1 MHTVWVSDLEA
12 GTWFFTDTIGLT
24 ELRSHTRSGI
34 TNVYIGSRHEAVQLR
49 YESGRS
55 VSPPE
60 RNRMDHVA
68 IAVDESQTCRI
79 CEKVTQSSQYELIQP
94 PELIEML
101 NVEVAFIN
109 SPKGILSNS

>member
-1 MHTVWVSDLEA
+1 
-12 GTWFFTDTIGLT
+12 
-24 ELRSHTRSGI
+24 
-34 TNVYIGSRHEAVQLR
+34 
-49 YESGRS
+49 
-55 VSPPE
+55 
-60 RNRMDHVA
+60 MDHVA

-109 SPKGILSNS
+109 SPMGILSNS